1 MQTFC
6 KLNDLDSFQEKAFLL
21 ALYKPS
27 TYSVLFILRTS
38 WHGKKFISS
47 NAKKIAIGNVYLSIF
62 GKAFGILKIMFACEI

>member
-27 TYSVLFILRTS
+27 TYSVLLYFRKS
-38 WHGKKFISS
+38 WHGKKLMSS
-47 NAKKIAIGNVYLSIF
+47 NARKIAIGNVYLSIF
-62 GKAFGILKIMFACEI
+62 GKAFGILKDMFAFEF